1 MGESVRIWRSTIDDF
16 TALVGSLSDSQWG
29 SATPCPGWSVSDV
42 VAHVIDLEVHFLGED
57 RPDHQPDWMNLPH
70 VRTEMQQFIEVGV
83 DARRGR
89 SPSDMRDEL
98 TTVIDRRSEQ
108 LQETDL
114 RQEVQWFV
122 GEITVERLLWMR
134 CFDIWTHEQDIRAA
148 IGEPGGFDTTG
159 AHVAWQRIRETLPYI
174 WGKKVSASG
183 TLALDVAGPG
193 PSGVLIVTM
202 DGDRAVYSESA
213 VPDVRV
219 GMTWVDL
226 AARAA
231 GRISAED
238 VHVTIEGDQA
248 LGRRFLEE
256 LAFTP

>member
-1 MGESVRIWRSTIDDF
+1 M
-16 TALVGSLSDSQWG
+16 
-29 SATPCPGWSVSDV
+29 
-42 VAHVIDLEVHFLGED
+42 GED
-57 RPDHQPDWMNLPH
+57 RPDHQPDWANLPH
-70 VRTEMQQFIEVGV
+70 VTTDMQQFIEVGV

-89 SPSDMRDEL
+89 SPADMRDEL
-98 TTVIDRRSEQ
+98 TSVIDRRSEQ
-108 LQETDL
+108 VRDADMQH
-114 RQEVQWFV
+114 EVQWFV
-122 GEITVERLLWMR
+122 GDITVERLLWMR

-148 IGEPGGFDTTG
+148 IGDPGGFDTTG
-159 AHVAWQRIRETLPYI
+159 AHVAWQRISETLPYI
-174 WGKKVSASG
+174 WGKKVGASG

-193 PSGVLIVTM
+193 PSGLLIVTM
-202 DGDRAVYSESA
+202 EGDRAVYSDSA

-219 GMTWVDL
+219 GISWFDL

-238 VHVTIEGDQA
+238 VHVTIDGDQA